1 LIGGNKMKAIRKR
14 ILVMIVVVGLVA
26 SVFCSGCGL
35 SLHPIYTSTMAGA
48 LIGGIIGYQSDEAL
62 AGALIG
68 GAILGVGELLSQT
81 DEMAEEQ
88 EQEEE
93 QEEQSACREPQQ
105 DEKVVVEVTNS
116 NGSITPVPLTKK
128 GSFYVGPN
136 GEAYSRRPTDQQLR
150 PVYGL

>member
-1 LIGGNKMKAIRKR
+1 MKAVRKR
-14 ILVMIVVVGLVA
+14 ALVMIVVVGLLV

-35 SLHPIYTSTMAGA
+35 SLHPIYRATFAGA

-81 DEMAEEQ
+81 DEIAEEK
-88 EQEEE
+88 EEEE
-93 QEEQSACREPQQ
+93 QEEESACSGPQQ
-105 DEKVVVEVTNS
+105 EEKVVVEVTNS
-116 NGSITPVPLTKK
+116 NGSITPVLLTKK
-128 GSFYVGPN
+128 GSLYVCPN
-136 GEAYSRRPTDQQLR
+136 GEAYSQRPTGRQLR

>member
-1 LIGGNKMKAIRKR
+1 MKAVGQRV
-14 ILVMIVVVGLVA
+14 LAMIVVFSLLA

-35 SLHPIYTSTMAGA
+35 SVHPIYTSTLAGA

-81 DEMAEEQ
+81 DKIGEEN
-88 EQEEE
+88 EEE
-93 QEEQSACREPQQ
+93 QGACSGPQQ
-105 DEKVVVEVTNS
+105 DQKVVVEVTNS
-116 NGSITPVPLTKK
+116 NGSITPVLLTKK
-128 GSFYVGPN
+128 GSLYVGPD
-136 GEAYSRRPTDQQLR
+136 GEAYSQRPTDQQLR

>member
-1 LIGGNKMKAIRKR
+1 MKALRKR
-14 ILVMIVVVGLVA
+14 ALVMIVVVGLLL

-35 SLHPIYTSTMAGA
+35 SLHPIYTSTIAGA

-68 GAILGVGELLSQT
+68 GAVLGVGELLSQT
-81 DEMAEEQ
+81 DEIAEEEEEKE

-93 QEEQSACREPQQ
+93 SACSGPQQ
-105 DEKVVVEVTNS
+105 EEKVVVEVTNS
-116 NGSITPVPLTKK
+116 NGSITPVLLTKK
-128 GSFYVGPN
+128 ASLYVGPN
-136 GEAYSRRPTDQQLR
+136 GEAYSQRPTDQQLR

>member
-1 LIGGNKMKAIRKR
+1 
-14 ILVMIVVVGLVA
+14 MIVVIGLLV

-35 SLHPIYTSTMAGA
+35 SLHPIYRATFAGA

-81 DEMAEEQ
+81 DEIAEEK
-88 EQEEE
+88 EEEE
-93 QEEQSACREPQQ
+93 QEEESACSGPQQ
-105 DEKVVVEVTNS
+105 EEKVVVEVTNS
-116 NGSITPVPLTKK
+116 NGSITPVLLTKK
-128 GSFYVGPN
+128 GSLYVGPN
-136 GEAYSRRPTDQQLR
+136 GEAYSQRPTDQQLR

>member
-1 LIGGNKMKAIRKR
+1 MKAVGKR
-14 ILVMIVVVGLVA
+14 VLAMIVVVSLLA

-35 SLHPIYTSTMAGA
+35 SMHPIYKSTLAGA

-81 DEMAEEQ
+81 DEIA
-88 EQEEE
+88 EE
-93 QEEQSACREPQQ
+93 QEEQSACSEPQQ
-105 DEKVVVEVTNS
+105 DQKVVVEVTNS
-116 NGSITPVPLTKK
+116 NGSITPVLLTKK
-128 GSFYVGPN
+128 GSLYVGPN
-136 GEAYSRRPTDQQLR
+136 GEAYRQRPTDQQLR

>member
-1 LIGGNKMKAIRKR
+1 MKAVGKR
-14 ILVMIVVVGLVA
+14 VLAMIVVVSLLA

-35 SLHPIYTSTMAGA
+35 SMHPIYKSTLAGA

-81 DEMAEEQ
+81 DEIA
-88 EQEEE
+88 
-93 QEEQSACREPQQ
+93 EEQSACSEPQQ
-105 DEKVVVEVTNS
+105 DQKVVVEVTNS
-116 NGSITPVPLTKK
+116 NGSITPVLLTKK
-128 GSFYVGPN
+128 GSLYVGPN
-136 GEAYSRRPTDQQLR
+136 GEAYSQRPTDQQLR